1 MPDDLMLQ
9 CRNLNSGYSRD
20 RPIVKNVDITMRR
33 GEILTILGG
42 SGSGKSTLLRT
53 LAGLLKPLSGSVTL
67 FGTDLHHADVEERGA
82 LLRRTGMLFQR
93 EALFGSLS
101 VLDNVMFPVL
111 ELTNVLEPVARE
123 LACTKLAQLGIAELG
138 ARFPDQVS
146 GGERKRVALARALVL
161 DPLVV
166 FCDEPTSGLD
176 PATAALIDQ
185 KLTSIRDASGIA
197 IAAVTHDIASVRAIA
212 DHVVVLSHGEVR
224 AAGSV
229 AEVESSTDH
238 DVHALFHRGEPIER
252 AGSKRTV

>member
-166 FCDEPTSGLD
+166 FCDEPTSG
-176 PATAALIDQ
+176 
-185 KLTSIRDASGIA
+185 
-197 IAAVTHDIASVRAIA
+197 
-212 DHVVVLSHGEVR
+212 
-224 AAGSV
+224 
-229 AEVESSTDH
+229 
-238 DVHALFHRGEPIER
+238 
-252 AGSKRTV
+252 